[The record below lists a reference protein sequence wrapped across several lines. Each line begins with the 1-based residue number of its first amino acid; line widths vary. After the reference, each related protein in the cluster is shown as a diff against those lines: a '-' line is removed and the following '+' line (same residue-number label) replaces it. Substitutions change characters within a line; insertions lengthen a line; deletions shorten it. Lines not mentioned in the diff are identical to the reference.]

1 MDAATLR
8 LKEKEVDARNE
19 HAADITKEII
29 INDEVYLVPYR
40 KFFFV
45 ANINHGIARDFGV
58 LPAEIPFRFRFHR
71 ARMEYVL
78 LKISDTVRATTKADT
93 DTVIDLKFS
102 YPEPVVPF
110 INPILRCYYA
120 YSQDLN
126 TRMTRIASH
135 DFSMDF
141 LHYECRQQI
150 LDTSLDEY
158 TIPLGQGPL
167 PKNITFALSTL
178 DRSRGN
184 ETQSLTRFC
193 QLDLLQFD
201 LILSKF

>member
-184 ETQSLTRFC
+184 EKESLTRFC
-193 QLDLLQFD
+193 PLDLLQFD
-201 LILSKF
+201 LVLSKY